1 MQAKTLAMQ
10 LKKITLLIILFSG
23 FYLSNVSAQVLT
35 QEDSLAAGLIYK
47 QQATVISGYGEARYS
62 LDTKRKSA
70 ESNLKRVV
78 LFLGHKFSNKISL
91 FTELEVEDALT
102 SSTGGDEGVTGRG
115 SISMEQ
121 AFLKF
126 NLNPTTYLVAGLF
139 IPRIGYINEN
149 HLPTTFNG
157 VDRPFL
163 EDQIIPSTWREVGV
177 GLYGQI
183 RNIPGLNYSLAVTN
197 GLNSKGFNGNTGI
210 RAGRQLGQAN
220 SGTNLGI
227 SGSLLYYINN
237 FRIQAS
243 GYMGG
248 STALEQRVA
257 DSLELNGGPFGN
269 PVTLGEV
276 NVQYANNGISIRTI
290 ATIVHIKN
298 AGAINRAFA
307 NNSPETMQGAYAE
320 LGYDLLFKKHRGAK
334 SFTVFGRYEYLD
346 LEASI
351 PSNGIPNKANR
362 KQYFIGGI
370 TYKPIRGIA
379 IKADYVQRVTGEFN
393 QALVVTPFPQ
403 QVPYFKNSGF
413 VNMGIAYNF

>member
-1 MQAKTLAMQ
+1 MQ
-10 LKKITLLIILFSG
+10 LKKFTFLIVLLSG
-23 FYLSNVSAQVLT
+23 LYLTQASAQVLT

-70 ESNLKRVV
+70 EANLKRVV
-78 LFLGHKFSNKISL
+78 LFLGHKFNNKISL

-126 NLNPTTYLVAGLF
+126 NLNQTTYIVAGLF
-139 IPRIGYINEN
+139 IPRVGYINEN

-163 EDQIIPSTWREVGV
+163 EEQIIPSTWREVGV

-197 GLNSKGFNGNTGI
+197 GLNSEGFNGTTGI

-220 SGTNLGI
+220 NGMNLGL
-227 SGSLLYYINN
+227 SGSLLYYIDN

-248 STALEQRVA
+248 STAKEQRVA
-257 DSLELNGGPFGN
+257 DSLQLDAGPFGN

-276 NVQYANNGISIRTI
+276 NVQYANNGITVRTI

-298 AGAINRAFA
+298 AADINRAFA

-320 LGYDLLFKKHRGAK
+320 LGYDLFYKKHHGEK
-334 SFTVFGRYEYLD
+334 SFTVFGRYEFID

-393 QALVVTPFPQ
+393 QALIVTPFPQ